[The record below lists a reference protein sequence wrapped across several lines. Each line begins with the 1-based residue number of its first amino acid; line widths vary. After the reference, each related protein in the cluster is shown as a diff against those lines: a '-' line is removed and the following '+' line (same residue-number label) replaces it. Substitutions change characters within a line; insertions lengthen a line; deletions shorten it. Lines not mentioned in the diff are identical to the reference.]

1 MALITT
7 FNLDDM
13 NKSNQINSDL
23 IMNCLSGLNSFPSS
37 KDFEYVKS
45 ENNLAEDN
53 YYSRNISIE
62 FIEKNGIDFIKY
74 FKHQLIGCLGQL
86 DSSLSGYQM
95 EALEVIYQLENPA
108 GISNYLKDKDE
119 LDGGIVF
126 HVT

>member
-1 MALITT
+1 MLKYFYAMLV
-7 FNLDDM
+7 
-13 NKSNQINSDL
+13 
-23 IMNCLSGLNSFPSS
+23 
-37 KDFEYVKS
+37 VKS